1 MERSELT
8 TARKVIVIVGPTCS
22 GKTDL
27 SLQLAENLNTEI
39 ISADSRQVFKYLN
52 IGTAKP
58 SKGSRNKIKHYFV
71 DNLEPDEN
79 FNVSIFENHSLKI
92 IEDLFKKDKIPIVV
106 GGSGLYVKALIDG
119 IFNSADSDEQIRE
132 QLNKMKE
139 EFGIEYLYQELKSVD
154 PKSAEKMLPQ
164 NYKRVMR
171 ALEVYYLTGQTIDK
185 HQEKYKRELNI
196 DFKQYGLMWDRK
208 KLYENIENR
217 VDVMI
222 QEGLVDEVK
231 SILER
236 GYSKELNALNTVGY
250 KEVISFIEKDI
261 EYGKM
266 IELIKRNTRRFAK
279 RQLTWFRTDKRI
291 FWYDIHDKNEF
302 KIIASDISK
311 REKLDER
318 KN

>member
-1 MERSELT
+1 MERSGLT
-8 TARKVIVIVGPTCS
+8 AARKVILIVGPTCS

-27 SLQLAENLNTEI
+27 SLQLAEKLNTEI

-58 SKGSRNKIKHYFV
+58 NKNYRNKIKHHFI
-71 DNLEPDEN
+71 DNLEPDEY
-79 FNVSIFENHSLKI
+79 FNVSIFENQSLKV
-92 IEDLFKKDKIPIVV
+92 IEDLFKKEKIPIVV
-106 GGSGLYVKALIDG
+106 GGSGLYVKALVDG
-119 IFNSADSDEQIRE
+119 IFNSVDSDEQIRG
-132 QLNKMKE
+132 QLQRKKE
-139 EFGIEYLYQELKSVD
+139 EFGIEYLYEELKSVD

-217 VDVMI
+217 VDMMI
-222 QEGLVDEVK
+222 QNGLVDEVN
-231 SILER
+231 SILKR

-250 KEVISFIEKDI
+250 KEVISFLENDI
-261 EYGKM
+261 EYEKM
-266 IELIKRNTRRFAK
+266 IDLIKRNTRRFAK
-279 RQLTWFRTDKRI
+279 RQLTWFRADKRI
-291 FWYDIHDKNEF
+291 YWYDINDKSEF
-302 KIIASDISK
+302 EIITDDIIK

-318 KN
+318 

>member
-1 MERSELT
+1 MERSGLT
-8 TARKVIVIVGPTCS
+8 AARKVIVIVGPTCS

-27 SLQLAENLNTEI
+27 SLNLAEKLKTEI

-58 SKGSRNKIKHYFV
+58 NKDLRNKIKHHFI
-71 DNLEPDEN
+71 DELGPDEN
-79 FNVSIFENHSLKI
+79 FNVSIFEEKSLKI
-92 IEDLFKKDKIPIVV
+92 IEDLFEQGKIPVVV
-106 GGSGLYVKALIDG
+106 GGSGLYVKALVDG
-119 IFNSADSDEQIRE
+119 IFNSVDSDEQIRE
-132 QLNKMKE
+132 QLQKKKE
-139 EFGIEYLYQELKSVD
+139 EFGIEHLYEELKSVD

-196 DFKQYGLMWDRK
+196 DFMQYGLMWDRRE
-208 KLYENIENR
+208 LYENIENR
-217 VDVMI
+217 VDTMI
-222 QEGLVDEVK
+222 QNGLVDEVK
-231 SILER
+231 SILKR

-250 KEVISFIEKDI
+250 KEVISFLENDV
-261 EYGKM
+261 EYEKM
-266 IELIKRNTRRFAK
+266 IDLIKRNTRRFAK
-279 RQLTWFRTDKRI
+279 RQLTWFRADKRI
-291 FWYDIHDKNEF
+291 YWYDVRDKNELSS
-302 KIIASDISK
+302 IAGDILK

>member
-1 MERSELT
+1 MERSGLT
-8 TARKVIVIVGPTCS
+8 AARKVIVIVGPTCS

-27 SLQLAENLNTEI
+27 SLQLAEKLNTEI
-39 ISADSRQVFKYLN
+39 ISADSKQVFKYLN

-58 SKGSRNKIKHYFV
+58 NKNYRNKIKHHFI
-71 DNLEPDEN
+71 DNLEPDEY
-79 FNVSIFENHSLKI
+79 FNVSIFENQSLKV
-92 IEDLFKKDKIPIVV
+92 IEDLFKKEKIPIVV
-106 GGSGLYVKALIDG
+106 GGSGLYVKALVDG
-119 IFNSADSDEQIRE
+119 IFNSVDSDEQIRG
-132 QLNKMKE
+132 QLQRKKE
-139 EFGIEYLYQELKSVD
+139 EFGIEYLYEELKSVD

-217 VDVMI
+217 VDMMI
-222 QEGLVDEVK
+222 QNGLVDEVN
-231 SILER
+231 SILKR

-250 KEVISFIEKDI
+250 KEVISFLENDI
-261 EYGKM
+261 EYEKM
-266 IELIKRNTRRFAK
+266 IDLIKRNTRRFAK
-279 RQLTWFRTDKRI
+279 RQLTWFRADKRI
-291 FWYDIHDKNEF
+291 YWYDINDKSEF
-302 KIIASDISK
+302 EIITDDIIK

-318 KN
+318 